1 MKILFIAPLP
11 PPVHG
16 SAMVS
21 QYIKESRVVNEAFD
35 CDFVNLST
43 SRSMEEI
50 GKGGIKKLFRFLAS
64 YLIVLWKLITHRYS
78 LCYLAI
84 TCHGMGFLKDAPFVL
99 LCKLFCRK
107 VVLHQHNK
115 GLSRDVARWPYRWLM
130 PLVYRNTT
138 VMLLSWHLYEDI
150 SAVVKR
156 EQVVACANGVPPL
169 DNGQQSTDNG
179 LLRDETSNL
188 TQKSQNT
195 QKNISEQ
202 GCQRELDTNSQN
214 ARIASLAC
222 GHPDEGFGLTQ
233 KSQKSQNLHDASP
246 VPSGVGSQSHA
257 GEIVNG
263 QQTTDNSQLSTDG
276 LFNQHD
282 KHTNLDAS
290 THTQACAGHP
300 DGSLSHT
307 EFTEDTEFSC
317 NAENIC
323 QRELDTNSQNARIAS
338 LACGH
343 PDEGF
348 DLTQKSQKSQ
358 KNIVSQ
364 DKQSTLD
371 ENSQNL
377 QVASPLLA
385 SGVGS
390 HREAQF
396 SSSLSSSL
404 EPSAPRLL
412 FLSNLIESKG
422 IYVLL
427 EACRMLKEEGIVFQC
442 DYVGGESKLI
452 SGESFRNAIAE
463 RGLTDCV
470 TYHGPQYGA
479 AKDRFF
485 RGADIFV
492 QPTSDDCFPLTL
504 VEAMQYRLPIVST
517 DVGAIPDIVTDGV
530 NGFVCPQRDVDAL
543 AVALRKLI
551 AEPQMR
557 VAMGQR
563 GYELYRERMTLEV
576 FEMRFTGLLKGIVG
590 NG

>member
-1 MKILFIAPLP
+1 MKQRVLFIAPLP

-50 GKGGIKKLFRFLAS
+50 GKGGIKKLFRFVAA
-64 YLIVLWKLITHRYS
+64 YFEVLWKLITHRYS

-99 LCKLFCRK
+99 LCKLFGRK

-115 GLSRDVARWPYRWLM
+115 GLSRDVNRWPYRWLM

-156 EQVVACANGVPPL
+156 EQVVVCANGVPPL

-188 TQKSQNT
+188 TQTTQNT
-195 QKNISEQ
+195 QTNISLQ
-202 GCQRELDTNSQN
+202 DDQRDEHANIDTFTHTQ
-214 ARIASLAC
+214 AC
-222 GHPDEGFGLTQ
+222 AGHPDEGFGLTQ
-233 KSQKSQNLHDASP
+233 KSQNNCQ
-246 VPSGVGSQSHA
+246 GQ
-257 GEIVNG
+257 G
-263 QQTTDNSQLSTDG
+263 QQTTVNGQRTD
-276 LFNQHD
+276 
-282 KHTNLDAS
+282 
-290 THTQACAGHP
+290 HP
-300 DGSLSHT
+300 DGIIQHSTFNGNNLTQISQKT
-307 EFTEDTEFSC
+307 Q
-317 NAENIC
+317 NIISEQGC
-323 QRELDTNSQNARIAS
+323 QRADAKGASVATTRTLVLQRSAGNSPN
-338 LACGH
+338 
-343 PDEGF
+343 
-348 DLTQKSQKSQ
+348 T
-358 KNIVSQ
+358 
-364 DKQSTLD
+364 
-371 ENSQNL
+371 NSQNL

-385 SGVGS
+385 SGVGR

-404 EPSAPRLL
+404 EPSVPRLL

-427 EACRMLKEEGIVFQC
+427 EACRMLKEEGVAFLC

-452 SGESFRNAIAE
+452 SGEAFRSAIAE

-485 RGADIFV
+485 READIFV
-492 QPTSDDCFPLTL
+492 QPTFDDCFPLTL

-530 NGFVCPQRDVDAL
+530 NGFVCPQRDVQAL
-543 AVALRKLI
+543 AEALRKLI

-576 FEMRFTGLLKGIVG
+576 FEGNFTEILKSLV
-590 NG
+590 

>member
-1 MKILFIAPLP
+1 MAHKILFIAPLP

-16 SAMVS
+16 SSMVS
-21 QYIKESRVVNEAFD
+21 KYIKESTLIKECFD

-50 GKGGIKKLFRFLAS
+50 GKGGIKKLFRFVAA
-64 YLIVLWKLITHRYS
+64 YFEVLWKLITHRYS

-99 LCKLFCRK
+99 LCKLFDRK

-115 GLSRDVARWPYRWLM
+115 GMSRDVNRWPYRWLM

-156 EQVVACANGVPPL
+156 EQVVVCANGVPPL
-169 DNGQQSTDNG
+169 DNG
-179 LLRDETSNL
+179 LLRGET
-188 TQKSQNT
+188 
-195 QKNISEQ
+195 ISHTE
-202 GCQRELDTNSQN
+202 
-214 ARIASLAC
+214 
-222 GHPDEGFGLTQ
+222 
-233 KSQKSQNLHDASP
+233 
-246 VPSGVGSQSHA
+246 
-257 GEIVNG
+257 EIVNG

-282 KHTNLDAS
+282 KHTNLDTF
-290 THTQACAGHP
+290 THTQACA
-300 DGSLSHT
+300 
-307 EFTEDTEFSC
+307 C
-317 NAENIC
+317 
-323 QRELDTNSQNARIAS
+323 
-338 LACGH
+338 H

-348 DLTQKSQKSQ
+348 GLTQNSQNTQ

-377 QVASPLLA
+377 HDAAPVP
-385 SGVGS
+385 SGVGR

-404 EPSAPRLL
+404 EPSVPRLL

-427 EACRMLKEEGIVFQC
+427 EACRMLKEEGVAFHC

-452 SGESFRNAIAE
+452 SGEAFRSAIAE

-485 RGADIFV
+485 READIFV
-492 QPTSDDCFPLTL
+492 QPTFDDCFPLTL

-530 NGFVCPQRDVDAL
+530 NGFVCPQRDVQAL
-543 AVALRKLI
+543 AEALRKLI

-576 FEMRFTGLLKGIVG
+576 FEGNFTEILKSLVFRV
-590 NG
+590 

>member
-1 MKILFIAPLP
+1 MVNGVNPHSVNKMKVLFIAPLP

-50 GKGGIKKLFRFLAS
+50 GKGGIKKLFRFVAA
-64 YLIVLWKLITHRYS
+64 YFEVLWKLITHRYS

-99 LCKLFCRK
+99 LCKLFGRK

-115 GLSRDVARWPYRWLM
+115 GMSRDVNRWPYRWLM
-130 PLVYRNTT
+130 LLVYRNTT

-156 EQVVACANGVPPL
+156 EQVVVCANGVPPL
-169 DNGQQSTDNG
+169 DNGQTKFAGRREKQQSTDNG
-179 LLRDETSNL
+179 LLRDQD
-188 TQKSQNT
+188 TQSVYDNVNENEDEFT
-195 QKNISEQ
+195 IH
-202 GCQRELDTNSQN
+202 NSQFTIG
-214 ARIASLAC
+214 R
-222 GHPDEGFGLTQ
+222 
-233 KSQKSQNLHDASP
+233 
-246 VPSGVGSQSHA
+246 
-257 GEIVNG
+257 
-263 QQTTDNSQLSTDG
+263 
-276 LFNQHD
+276 
-282 KHTNLDAS
+282 
-290 THTQACAGHP
+290 P
-300 DGSLSHT
+300 DGTLNSNPLT
-307 EFTEDTEFSC
+307 LNEDEKTAALYEDDNC
-317 NAENIC
+317 KK
-323 QRELDTNSQNARIAS
+323 
-338 LACGH
+338 
-343 PDEGF
+343 
-348 DLTQKSQKSQ
+348 QK
-358 KNIVSQ
+358 
-364 DKQSTLD
+364 
-371 ENSQNL
+371 
-377 QVASPLLA
+377 A
-385 SGVGS
+385 
-390 HREAQF
+390 
-396 SSSLSSSL
+396 
-404 EPSAPRLL
+404 RLL

-427 EACRMLKEEGIVFQC
+427 EACRMLKEEGVAFHC

-452 SGESFRNAIAE
+452 SGEAFRSAIAE

-485 RGADIFV
+485 READIFV
-492 QPTSDDCFPLTL
+492 QPTFDDCFPLTL

-530 NGFVCPQRDVDAL
+530 NGFVCPQRDVQAL
-543 AVALRKLI
+543 AEALRKLI

>member
-1 MKILFIAPLP
+1 MAHKILFIAPLP

-50 GKGGIKKLFRFLAS
+50 GKGGIKKLFRFVAA
-64 YLIVLWKLITHRYS
+64 YFEVLWKLITHRYS

-99 LCKLFCRK
+99 LCKLFGRK

-115 GLSRDVARWPYRWLM
+115 GMSRDVNRWPYRWLM

-138 VMLLSWHLYEDI
+138 VMLLSWHLYEDV
-150 SAVVKR
+150 SSVVER
-156 EQVVACANGVPPL
+156 GQVVVCANGVPPL

-179 LLRDETSNL
+179 LLRDET
-188 TQKSQNT
+188 
-195 QKNISEQ
+195 ISHTE
-202 GCQRELDTNSQN
+202 
-214 ARIASLAC
+214 
-222 GHPDEGFGLTQ
+222 
-233 KSQKSQNLHDASP
+233 
-246 VPSGVGSQSHA
+246 
-257 GEIVNG
+257 EIVNG

-282 KHTNLDAS
+282 KHTNLDAL

-317 NAENIC
+317 DAENIC
-323 QRELDTNSQNARIAS
+323 QRELDTNSQNLHDAELNVETKFAGRREKQCLMFNEGS
-338 LACGH
+338 QRLNV
-343 PDEGF
+343 DE
-348 DLTQKSQKSQ
+348 DE
-358 KNIVSQ
+358 
-364 DKQSTLD
+364 D
-371 ENSQNL
+371 ENLSQ
-377 QVASPLLA
+377 SDF
-385 SGVGS
+385 
-390 HREAQF
+390 HRSEAQF
-396 SSSLSSSL
+396 SSSLSSSSSL
-404 EPSAPRLL
+404 EPSVPRLL

-492 QPTSDDCFPLTL
+492 QPTFDDCFPLTL

-551 AEPQMR
+551 GDRQLR

>member
-1 MKILFIAPLP
+1 MAHKILFIAPLP

-50 GKGGIKKLFRFLAS
+50 GKGGIKKLFRFVAA
-64 YLIVLWKLITHRYS
+64 YFEVLWKLITHRYS

-99 LCKLFCRK
+99 LCKLFGRK

-115 GLSRDVARWPYRWLM
+115 GMSRDVERWPYRWLM

-156 EQVVACANGVPPL
+156 EQVVVCANGVPPL

-179 LLRDETSNL
+179 LLRDET
-188 TQKSQNT
+188 
-195 QKNISEQ
+195 ISHTE
-202 GCQRELDTNSQN
+202 
-214 ARIASLAC
+214 
-222 GHPDEGFGLTQ
+222 
-233 KSQKSQNLHDASP
+233 
-246 VPSGVGSQSHA
+246 
-257 GEIVNG
+257 EIVNG

-276 LFNQHD
+276 LFNQRDEHANID
-282 KHTNLDAS
+282 TF

-300 DGSLSHT
+300 D
-307 EFTEDTEFSC
+307 
-317 NAENIC
+317 
-323 QRELDTNSQNARIAS
+323 
-338 LACGH
+338 
-343 PDEGF
+343 EGF
-348 DLTQKSQKSQ
+348 GLTQKSQKA
-358 KNIVSQ
+358 
-364 DKQSTLD
+364 
-371 ENSQNL
+371 QNL
-377 QVASPLLA
+377 HDAAPVPSGVIACSDHELHGLHEYSGASATISHTEEIVNGQQTTVNGQRTDHPDGIIQHSTFNGNNLTQKARKAQNLHDAAPVRLPDVINDDDNQNENLSQSDFHRSGASLTAATQLSPLQSNFNRTECFHRSEA
-385 SGVGS
+385 SLTCTAG
-390 HREAQF
+390 
-396 SSSLSSSL
+396 
-404 EPSAPRLL
+404 APRLL

-427 EACRMLKEEGIVFQC
+427 EACRMLKEEGVAFRC

-452 SGESFRNAIAE
+452 SGEAFRSAIAE

-479 AKDRFF
+479 AKERFF
-485 RGADIFV
+485 READIFV
-492 QPTSDDCFPLTL
+492 FPTFYDNECFPLVL
-504 VEAMQYRLPIVST
+504 VEAMQHRLPVIST
-517 DVGAIPDIVTDGV
+517 MEGGIPDIVTDGV
-530 NGFVCPQRDVDAL
+530 NGFVCPQRDVQAL
-543 AVALRKLI
+543 AEALRKLI

-576 FEMRFTGLLKGIVG
+576 FEKRFETLLREVSQC
-590 NG
+590 

>member
-50 GKGGIKKLFRFLAS
+50 GKGGIKKLFRFVAA
-64 YLIVLWKLITHRYS
+64 YFEVLWKLITHRYS

-99 LCKLFCRK
+99 LCKLFGRK

-115 GLSRDVARWPYRWLM
+115 GMSRDVNRWPYRWLM
-130 PLVYRNTT
+130 PLVYRNAT

-156 EQVVACANGVPPL
+156 EQVVVCANGVPPL

-179 LLRDETSNL
+179 VLRDEGFGL
-188 TQKSQNT
+188 TQKAQNT
-195 QKNISEQ
+195 QNISINANIDTN
-202 GCQRELDTNSQN
+202 LDSNSQN

-222 GHPDEGFGLTQ
+222 GLPDETFNLTQ
-233 KSQKSQNLHDASP
+233 TSQNNCK
-246 VPSGVGSQSHA
+246 GQ
-257 GEIVNG
+257 G
-263 QQTTDNSQLSTDG
+263 QQTTVNG
-276 LFNQHD
+276 LLRD
-282 KHTNLDAS
+282 
-290 THTQACAGHP
+290 
-300 DGSLSHT
+300 
-307 EFTEDTEFSC
+307 EDTELNVESLMFNEGSQRL
-317 NAENIC
+317 NVDVNVDANLQSMTAINQRPEGAINRAEHFH
-323 QRELDTNSQNARIAS
+323 RSGAS
-338 LACGH
+338 LTAA
-343 PDEGF
+343 
-348 DLTQKSQKSQ
+348 TQ
-358 KNIVSQ
+358 
-364 DKQSTLD
+364 L
-371 ENSQNL
+371 
-377 QVASPLLA
+377 SPLQSNFNRTECFHRSEA
-385 SGVGS
+385 SLTCTAG
-390 HREAQF
+390 
-396 SSSLSSSL
+396 
-404 EPSAPRLL
+404 APRLL

-427 EACRMLKEEGIVFQC
+427 EACRMLKEEGVAFRC

-452 SGESFRNAIAE
+452 SGEAFRSAIAE

-485 RGADIFV
+485 READVFV
-492 QPTSDDCFPLTL
+492 QPTFDDCFPLTL

-530 NGFVCPQRDVDAL
+530 NGFVCPQRDVQAL
-543 AVALRKLI
+543 AEALRKLI
-551 AEPQMR
+551 REPQMR

-576 FEMRFTGLLKGIVG
+576 FEMRFTQALRSIL
-590 NG
+590 NSQD

>member
-1 MKILFIAPLP
+1 
-11 PPVHG
+11 
-16 SAMVS
+16 MVS
-21 QYIKESRVVNEAFD
+21 KYIKESTLIQESFD

-43 SRSMEEI
+43 SRTMEEI

-138 VMLLSWHLYEDI
+138 VMLLSWHLYEDVA
-150 SAVVKR
+150 SVVKR
-156 EQVVACANGVPPL
+156 EQVVVCPNGVPPL
-169 DNGQQSTDNG
+169 DNGQQTTDNG
-179 LLRDETSNL
+179 LLRDET
-188 TQKSQNT
+188 
-195 QKNISEQ
+195 ISHTE
-202 GCQRELDTNSQN
+202 
-214 ARIASLAC
+214 
-222 GHPDEGFGLTQ
+222 
-233 KSQKSQNLHDASP
+233 
-246 VPSGVGSQSHA
+246 
-257 GEIVNG
+257 EIVNG

-282 KHTNLDAS
+282 KHTNLDAL

-300 DGSLSHT
+300 GCSQISHT

-323 QRELDTNSQNARIAS
+323 QRELDTNSQN
-338 LACGH
+338 
-343 PDEGF
+343 
-348 DLTQKSQKSQ
+348 
-358 KNIVSQ
+358 
-364 DKQSTLD
+364 
-371 ENSQNL
+371 L
-377 QVASPLLA
+377 QVASPLLT
-385 SGVGS
+385 SGVGR

-404 EPSAPRLL
+404 EPSVPRLL

-427 EACRMLKEEGIVFQC
+427 EACRMLKEEGVAFHC

-452 SGESFRNAIAE
+452 SGEAFRSVIAE

-485 RGADIFV
+485 READIFV
-492 QPTSDDCFPLTL
+492 QPTWDDCFPLTL
-504 VEAMQYRLPIVST
+504 VEAMQYKLPIVST
-517 DVGAIPDIVTDGV
+517 DVGAIPDVVTDGV
-530 NGFVCPQRDVDAL
+530 NGFVCPQRDVQAL
-543 AVALRKLI
+543 AEALRRLI
-551 AEPQMR
+551 GDGQMR
-557 VAMGQR
+557 VDMGQR
-563 GYELYRERMTLEV
+563 GYEMYKEGMTLEA
-576 FEMRFTGLLKGIVG
+576 FEKRFTVILKSLVFRV
-590 NG
+590 

>member
-1 MKILFIAPLP
+1 M
-11 PPVHG
+11 
-16 SAMVS
+16 
-21 QYIKESRVVNEAFD
+21 NEAFD

-50 GKGGIKKLFRFLAS
+50 GKGSIKKLFRFVAA
-64 YLIVLWKLITHRYS
+64 YFEVLWKLITHRYS

-115 GLSRDVARWPYRWLM
+115 GLSRDVNRWPYRWLM

-138 VMLLSWHLYEDI
+138 VMLLSWHLYEDV
-150 SAVVKR
+150 SSVVER
-156 EQVVACANGVPPL
+156 GQVVVCANGVPPL
-169 DNGQQSTDNG
+169 DNGQTKFAGRREKQQSTDNG
-179 LLRDETSNL
+179 LLRDEDTQSVYDNVNENDNL
-188 TQKSQNT
+188 FKST
-195 QKNISEQ
+195 EFI
-202 GCQRELDTNSQN
+202 L
-214 ARIASLAC
+214 
-222 GHPDEGFGLTQ
+222 
-233 KSQKSQNLHDASP
+233 
-246 VPSGVGSQSHA
+246 
-257 GEIVNG
+257 G

-348 DLTQKSQKSQ
+348 GLTQKSLNTQ
-358 KNIVSQ
+358 KNISEQ
-364 DKQSTLD
+364 GCQRELD
-371 ENSQNL
+371 TNSQNL

-385 SGVGS
+385 SGVGR

-396 SSSLSSSL
+396 SLSSSL
-404 EPSAPRLL
+404 EPSVPRLL

-452 SGESFRNAIAE
+452 SGEAFRNAIAE

-492 QPTSDDCFPLTL
+492 QPTFDDCFPLTL

-530 NGFVCPQRDVDAL
+530 NGFVCAQRDVQAL
-543 AVALRKLI
+543 AVALRRLI
-551 AEPQMR
+551 GDGQMR

-563 GYELYRERMTLEV
+563 GYEKYKEGMTLEA
-576 FEMRFTGLLKGIVG
+576 FEGNFTQALRSIL
-590 NG
+590 NSQD

>member
-21 QYIKESRVVNEAFD
+21 QYIKDSRVVNEAFD

-50 GKGGIKKLFRFLAS
+50 GKGGIKKLFRFVAA
-64 YLIVLWKLITHRYS
+64 YFEVLWKLITHRYS

-99 LCKLFCRK
+99 LCKLFGRK

-115 GLSRDVARWPYRWLM
+115 GMSRDVNRWPYRWLM
-130 PLVYRNTT
+130 PLVYRNAT

-156 EQVVACANGVPPL
+156 EQVVVCANGVPPL
-169 DNGQQSTDNG
+169 VNGQQSTDNG
-179 LLRDETSNL
+179 LLRDETISHTEITESTEGTTLRPCCLRDETSNL
-188 TQKSQNT
+188 TQTTQTTQNLHDAAPVPSGVIACSDHELHGLHEYSGASATISHTEITESTEGTMLRPCSLRDETSNLTQTTQNNCQGQGQQTTVNGQRTDHPEGIIQHSTFNGNNLTQKAQNT
-195 QKNISEQ
+195 QNISINANIDTN
-202 GCQRELDTNSQN
+202 LDSNSQN

-222 GHPDEGFGLTQ
+222 GLPDVINDDDN
-233 KSQKSQNLHDASP
+233 QNENL
-246 VPSGVGSQSHA
+246 SQSDFHRS
-257 GEIVNG
+257 E
-263 QQTTDNSQLSTDG
+263 
-276 LFNQHD
+276 
-282 KHTNLDAS
+282 
-290 THTQACAGHP
+290 
-300 DGSLSHT
+300 
-307 EFTEDTEFSC
+307 
-317 NAENIC
+317 
-323 QRELDTNSQNARIAS
+323 AS
-338 LACGH
+338 LTCTAG
-343 PDEGF
+343 
-348 DLTQKSQKSQ
+348 
-358 KNIVSQ
+358 
-364 DKQSTLD
+364 
-371 ENSQNL
+371 
-377 QVASPLLA
+377 
-385 SGVGS
+385 
-390 HREAQF
+390 
-396 SSSLSSSL
+396 
-404 EPSAPRLL
+404 APRLL

-427 EACRMLKEEGIVFQC
+427 EACRMLKEEGVAFRC

-452 SGESFRNAIAE
+452 SGEAFRSAIAE

-485 RGADIFV
+485 READVFV
-492 QPTSDDCFPLTL
+492 QPTFDDCFPLTL

-530 NGFVCPQRDVDAL
+530 NGFVCPQRDVQAL
-543 AVALRKLI
+543 AEALRKLI
-551 AEPQMR
+551 REPQMR

-576 FEMRFTGLLKGIVG
+576 FEMRFTQALRSIL
-590 NG
+590 NSQDW

>member
-16 SAMVS
+16 SSMVS
-21 QYIKESRVVNEAFD
+21 KYIKESTLIQESFD

-43 SRSMEEI
+43 SRTMEEI
-50 GKGGIKKLFRFLAS
+50 GKGGIKKLFRFVAA
-64 YLIVLWKLITHRYS
+64 YFEVLWKLITHRYS

-99 LCKLFCRK
+99 LCKLFGRK

-115 GLSRDVARWPYRWLM
+115 GMSRDVNRWPYRWLM

-156 EQVVACANGVPPL
+156 EQVVVCANGVPPL
-169 DNGQQSTDNG
+169 D
-179 LLRDETSNL
+179 
-188 TQKSQNT
+188 
-195 QKNISEQ
+195 
-202 GCQRELDTNSQN
+202 
-214 ARIASLAC
+214 
-222 GHPDEGFGLTQ
+222 
-233 KSQKSQNLHDASP
+233 
-246 VPSGVGSQSHA
+246 
-257 GEIVNG
+257 NG

-282 KHTNLDAS
+282 KHTNLDAL

-300 DGSLSHT
+300 D
-307 EFTEDTEFSC
+307 
-317 NAENIC
+317 
-323 QRELDTNSQNARIAS
+323 
-338 LACGH
+338 
-343 PDEGF
+343 EGF
-348 DLTQKSQKSQ
+348 GLTQKSQNTQ

-385 SGVGS
+385 SGMGR

-404 EPSAPRLL
+404 EPSVPRLL

-452 SGESFRNAIAE
+452 SGEAFRSAIAE

-485 RGADIFV
+485 READIFV

-530 NGFVCPQRDVDAL
+530 NGFVCPQRDVQAL
-543 AVALRKLI
+543 AEALRKLI